1 MVIRSFIKD
10 IAGSGHRITGFIM
23 AGSFGFHNLARTN
36 MGDSTIGVILVDSNF
51 HRDLINPI
59 IIIIIAFI
67 MATTSTTY

>member
-1 MVIRSFIKD
+1 
-10 IAGSGHRITGFIM
+10 M
-23 AGSFGFHNLARTN
+23 AGSFGFRNLARTN

>member
-1 MVIRSFIKD
+1 
-10 IAGSGHRITGFIM
+10 M

-59 IIIIIAFI
+59 IIIIIIAFI
-67 MATTSTTY
+67 MATTPTTY